1 MENLD
6 SKRLRLFAETA
17 RFLSFR
23 KAAAN
28 MRIAQSVLSRQIQA
42 LESDLGVV
50 LFQRHANGIKLTE
63 AGTVLYEH
71 AQRVLALLGETRGV
85 LEDLRLRPKG
95 VVTCALPAS
104 IAHTYLASVYGTFSE
119 SFSEVRLRVMIG
131 ATQSIENWLLDRH
144 VDIGVVVEPARSAS
158 LIQEHILAEEMYL
171 IGREKL
177 PWMGDGPVSLA
188 VLRDLPLVLP
198 LASYGSRR
206 LIDLASS
213 ELGFQLKPQIE
224 IDGPQIMTELVRRHG
239 LYTVMPKSVLRPQRD
254 DDLVAIP
261 LTPSFARNLAIA
273 TLAGEPLSLA
283 TRALARVLREVVNGG
298 QTGGSN

>member
-1 MENLD
+1 MEDLD
-6 SKRLRLFAETA
+6 TKRLRFFAETA

-23 KAAAN
+23 KAATN
-28 MRIAQSVLSRQIQA
+28 MRIAQSALSRQIQA
-42 LESDLGVV
+42 LESSLGVV

-71 AQRVLALLGETRGV
+71 TQRILALLGETKGV

-104 IAHTYLASVYGTFSE
+104 IAHTYLANVYGTFSK

-131 ATQSIENWLLDRH
+131 ATQSIENWLLDRQ
-144 VDIGVVVEPARSAS
+144 VDIGVVVEPARSTS
-158 LIQEHILAEEMYL
+158 LIQEHILSEDMYL
-171 IGREKL
+171 IGRERL
-177 PWMGDGPVSLA
+177 PWMDEGPVPLA

-206 LIDLASS
+206 LIDIAAS
-213 ELGFQLKPQIE
+213 ELGFHLKPQIE
-224 IDGPQIMTELVRRHG
+224 IDGPQIMTELVRTHG
-239 LYTVMPKSVLRPQRD
+239 LYTIMPKSVLRPQRD

-283 TRALARVLREVVNGG
+283 TRAFARVLREVVSGG
-298 QTGGSN
+298 HSAGSK